1 MIHSKAIIMDILKYT
16 KLLFLSFFFISC
28 HKTTYKNSNESFYQI
43 YFRNWN
49 SSVCPKKMIFEI
61 YKKDSNFEKLIKSDS
76 DFEISGC
83 DKSESKF
90 NQRIFTPNVARIGE
104 INYDIKLIV
113 DDSIEY
119 KITEIQ
125 SKIDTV
131 YARGHAFVIMNNIK
145 SLVVNG
151 YKLDNKNAPLSI
163 GIPTNTGL
171 VIKN

>member
-1 MIHSKAIIMDILKYT
+1 MDILKYT
-16 KLLFLSFFFISC
+16 KLLILTFFFISC
-28 HKTTYKNSNESFYQI
+28 HKTTYKKSNESFYQI

-61 YKKDSNFEKLIKSDS
+61 YKKNSKFEKLIKRDS

-83 DKSESKF
+83 DSSESRF
-90 NQRIFTPNVARIGE
+90 NQRIFTPNVAYIGE
-104 INYDIKLIV
+104 MNYDIKLIV

-119 KITEIQ
+119 KITQIE

-145 SLVVNG
+145 SLDING
-151 YKLDNKNAPLSI
+151 HKLDNKNAPLSI
-163 GIPTNTGL
+163 EIPTKIGL
-171 VIKN
+171 VIKK